1 MERIE
6 SETSLNQQKLSN
18 QPKIIIVRSREVSQF
33 TKVRKSEIN
42 SRVLKFTKK
51 NAKRYAFNKRPM
63 AKKMQ
68 LGLKRAEV
76 VLRKWIGQVGGEKNS
91 GAHPTHRNHQ
101 RRQANNNKA
110 GLINFE

>member
-42 SRVLKFTKK
+42 SRVLKFTKE
-51 NAKRYAFNKRPM
+51 NAK
-63 AKKMQ
+63 
-68 LGLKRAEV
+68 
-76 VLRKWIGQVGGEKNS
+76 
-91 GAHPTHRNHQ
+91 
-101 RRQANNNKA
+101 
-110 GLINFE
+110 